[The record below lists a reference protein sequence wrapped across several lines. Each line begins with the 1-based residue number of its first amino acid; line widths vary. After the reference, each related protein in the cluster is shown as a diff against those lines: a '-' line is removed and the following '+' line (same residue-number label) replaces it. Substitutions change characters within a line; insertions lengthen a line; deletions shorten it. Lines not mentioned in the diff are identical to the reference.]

1 MTQSNTDSN
10 LKLFALNSNRPLAK
24 KSLNTWESSW
34 ENFQWTVLVTVKFK
48 LTLRKASV
56 VTTSTLFSQRQR
68 PLMIT

>member
-10 LKLFALNSNRPLAK
+10 LKLFALNSNRPLAEK
-24 KSLNTWESSW
+24 IAQHLGIEL